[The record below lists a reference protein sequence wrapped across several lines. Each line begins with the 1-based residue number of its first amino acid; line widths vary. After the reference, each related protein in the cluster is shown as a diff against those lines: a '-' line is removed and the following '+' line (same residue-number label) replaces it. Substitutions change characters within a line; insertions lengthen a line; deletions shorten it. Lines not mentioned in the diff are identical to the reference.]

1 MSGGRAAIPAI
12 WDVRPAELGPSGVAE
27 LSVLRAAERIEHVRG
42 DDGSSRALR
51 RALLEEIKRNV
62 TFDAYAWLLTD
73 PETEV
78 GCDPV
83 ADVPCMPHLP
93 KLIRLKYA
101 TETNRWT
108 SMRTPVARLLETTGG
123 DPTQSLIWRELL
135 ADYHV
140 VDIASLV
147 FRDRFGCWAFLDL
160 WRVRPTEPFT
170 ERDAEYLTAIVSP
183 VTTALRRVQA
193 ETFHIAETAN
203 VPDGPAVLVLSPD
216 LQVRA
221 QSAETEVYLRALV
234 PPTSDRQPIPAGAY
248 NVGAQLRASET
259 GVDSHPPRA
268 RVHLGQGVWLTLRA
282 ARIIE
287 SDKADAEIA
296 VTLEPT
302 STNDRMALFSL
313 AHGLSKRE
321 TEIVA
326 ACARGTNTRDLAE
339 ELFVSANTIQ
349 DHFKSIF
356 AKTGTRTRGELLAI
370 ARGG

>member
-1 MSGGRAAIPAI
+1 LRRA
-12 WDVRPAELGPSGVAE
+12 V
-27 LSVLRAAERIEHVRG
+27 ERIERVGGGPRT
-42 DDGSSRALR
+42 SRELR
-51 RALLEEIKRNV
+51 RALLEEIGRNV
-62 TFDAYAWLLTD
+62 SFDAYAWLLTD

-83 ADVPCMPHLP
+83 ADVPCMPQLP

-108 SMRTPVARLLETTGG
+108 SMSGPVARLLDATAG
-123 DPTQSLIWRELL
+123 DPTQSLVWRDLL
-135 ADYHV
+135 DVYDV
-140 VDIASLV
+140 VDVASLV

-170 ERDAEYLTAIVSP
+170 RRDAGYLSAIAPP
-183 VTTALRRVQA
+183 VTEALRRVQA
-193 ETFHIAETAN
+193 ETFHIADPAKL
-203 VPDGPAVLVLSPD
+203 PDGPAILVLSPD

-221 QSAETEVYLRALV
+221 QTTETEAYLRALV
-234 PPTSDRQPIPAGAY
+234 PPAGDRQPIPAGAY
-248 NVGAQLRASET
+248 NVGAQLRARED
-259 GVDSHPPRA
+259 GVDSHAPHA
-268 RVHLGQGVWLTLRA
+268 RVHLGHGVWLTLRA

-287 SDKADAEIA
+287 SDKADSDIA

-302 STNDRMALFSL
+302 STSDRMALFSL

-321 TEIVA
+321 AEIVA
-326 ACARGTNTRDLAE
+326 ACARGIDTRGLAQD
-339 ELFVSANTIQ
+339 LFVSENTIQ

-370 ARGG
+370 ARGV

>member
-1 MSGGRAAIPAI
+1 M
-12 WDVRPAELGPSGVAE
+12 
-27 LSVLRAAERIEHVRG
+27 
-42 DDGSSRALR
+42 
-51 RALLEEIKRNV
+51 LEEIGRHV
-62 TFDAYAWLLTD
+62 SFDAYAWLLTD

-83 ADVPCMPHLP
+83 ADVPCMPELP

-108 SMRTPVARLLETTGG
+108 SMNQPVARLLHTTAGN
-123 DPTQSLIWRELL
+123 PAQSLVYRELL
-135 ADYHV
+135 AAYDV

-160 WRVRPTEPFT
+160 WRIRPAEPFT
-170 ERDAEYLTAIVSP
+170 ERDADYLRAIVSP
-183 VTTALRRVQA
+183 VTEALRRVQA
-193 ETFHIAETAN
+193 ETFHLADRPG

-216 LQVRA
+216 LRVRA
-221 QSAETEVYLRALV
+221 QTPETDAYLRALV
-234 PPTSDRQPIPAGAY
+234 PPTGDRRPIPAGAY
-248 NVGAQLRASET
+248 NVGAQLRASED

-268 RVHLGQGVWLTLRA
+268 RVHLGQGIWLTLRA
-282 ARIIE
+282 GRIVD
-287 SDKADAEIA
+287 SDKTEPDIA

-321 TEIVA
+321 AEIVA
-326 ACARGTNTRDLAE
+326 ACARGTDTRGLAK
-339 ELFVSANTIQ
+339 ELFVAENTIQ

-356 AKTGTRTRGELLAI
+356 AKTATRTRGEMLAI